1 MSNGRIKNQATFKID
16 DEAAMISLGGDIAEA
31 FRPKMTITL
40 RGDLGAG
47 KSTLSRGLL
56 QSLGHQ
62 GAVKSPTYTLVE
74 PYDLDIGTVFHFDL
88 YRVIDPEELDYI
100 GFSDYLLQ
108 GSLSLIEWPE
118 RGDGYLSD
126 VDVCVDIEHHR
137 IGRDVTVTAQ
147 TLSGAEFLIRLAAI
161 KNCDLSHG

>member
-1 MSNGRIKNQATFKID
+1 
-16 DEAAMISLGGDIAEA
+16 MIALGGDIAEA
-31 FRPKMTITL
+31 FRSKMTITL

-47 KSTLSRGLL
+47 KTTLSRGLL

-118 RGDGYLSD
+118 R
-126 VDVCVDIEHHR
+126 
-137 IGRDVTVTAQ
+137 
-147 TLSGAEFLIRLAAI
+147 
-161 KNCDLSHG
+161 

>member
-1 MSNGRIKNQATFKID
+1 MNLKID
-16 DEAAMISLGGDIAEA
+16 LPNEKATKSLGLKIAQSL
-31 FRPKMTITL
+31 PSVISDMTVVL
-40 RGDLGAG
+40 KGEMGAG
-47 KSTLSRGLL
+47 KSTIVRSVLRGM
-56 QSLGHQ
+56 GYKNI
-62 GAVKSPTYTLVE
+62 VPSPTYTLVE

-147 TLSGAEFLIRLAAI
+147 TVTGAEFLIRLAAI
-161 KNCDLSHG
+161 RNCDLSHG

>member
-1 MSNGRIKNQATFKID
+1 
-16 DEAAMISLGGDIAEA
+16 
-31 FRPKMTITL
+31 
-40 RGDLGAG
+40 
-47 KSTLSRGLL
+47 
-56 QSLGHQ
+56 
-62 GAVKSPTYTLVE
+62 
-74 PYDLDIGTVFHFDL
+74 IGTVFHFDL

-147 TLSGAEFLIRLAAI
+147 TVTGAEFLIRLAAI

>member
-1 MSNGRIKNQATFKID
+1 MSASNIEIQAAFKID
-16 DEAAMISLGGDIAEA
+16 DEAAMIALGGAIAGA
-31 FRPKMTITL
+31 LLPQMIITL
-40 RGDLGAG
+40 KGGLGAG
-47 KSTLSRGLL
+47 KTTLSRVLL
-56 QSLGHQ
+56 QSLGHK

-74 PYDLDIGTVFHFDL
+74 PYELEIGTVFHFDL

-100 GFSDYLLQ
+100 GFADYLSQ

-147 TLSGAEFLIRLAAI
+147 TVTGAEFLIRLAAI